1 MCARITGALDDR
13 YNTDQG
19 TVTGDIDE
27 SGYDDSNGTKEE
39 ETDVEDD
46 EAVINFF
53 QKRKR

>member
-1 MCARITGALDDR
+1 MCAGITGTLDDR

-27 SGYDDSNGTKEE
+27 SGYDDSNGTTEE